1 VSSPIYLEE
10 IEMKNVIGS
19 LVAIAG
25 MAVAANAQTSKL
37 DILVSKDGVNW
48 SPSATFNPSAGETR
62 AYVAYVMSF
71 VGTSAPDAFASL
83 TMQPVFSN
91 VRVGTDSV
99 APFANIGN
107 NTNGG
112 AIDPRAN
119 YSEAGGFG
127 RLKPWGA
134 TGPGTANAYTTFTH
148 TAGSGG
154 APAGNFFRIA
164 QATTTRWMGTG
175 ATTGTAAANNFNG
188 AGGVALTQKQSPTAG
203 VDPARVSGTQGLVLM
218 VLALNI
224 GAVAPGASHTIIADA
239 PLAGMSRNATTGAR
253 EASWWRNTTEN
264 IASVKAAVEVA
275 AGEINIIPAPG
286 ALALLGLGGLV
297 AGRRRR

>member
-1 VSSPIYLEE
+1 
-10 IEMKNVIGS
+10 MKNVIGS

-62 AYVAYVMSF
+62 AYVAYVMSY
-71 VGTSAPDAFASL
+71 VGTAAPNAFASV
-83 TMQPVFSN
+83 TFQPIFSN

-99 APFANIGN
+99 APFAAQGN

-112 AIDPRAN
+112 AIDPRAD
-119 YSEAGGFG
+119 YSAAGGFG
-127 RLKPWGA
+127 RLKPWAA
-134 TGPGTANAYTTFTH
+134 TGPSTSQSYIVHTH
-148 TAGSGG
+148 TASSGG

-164 QATTTRWMGTG
+164 RNDVTRWAGTG
-175 ATTGTAAANNFNG
+175 ATTGTAAVNNFNG
-188 AGGVALTQKQSPTAG
+188 AGGVVAGQKQVPGAA
-203 VDPARVSGTQGLVLM
+203 DPARVGGSSNLVLM

-224 GAVAPGASHTIIADA
+224 GAVAPGASHTILADA
-239 PLAGMSRNATTGAR
+239 PLAGFSRNATTGAR
-253 EASWWRNTTEN
+253 EASWWANTTEN
-264 IASVKAAVEVA
+264 AASIKANVEVA

-297 AGRRRR
+297 VGRRRR

>member
-1 VSSPIYLEE
+1 
-10 IEMKNVIGS
+10 MKNVIGS

-25 MAVAANAQTSKL
+25 MAVAANADTSKL

-71 VGTSAPDAFASL
+71 VGTGTTVPVGFAAL
-83 TMQPVFSN
+83 TFQPVFSN

-112 AIDPRAN
+112 AIDSRSD
-119 YSEAGGFG
+119 YSTAGGFG
-127 RLKPWGA
+127 RIKPFGS
-134 TGPGTANAYTTFTH
+134 TGPGTANSYISHTH
-148 TAGSGG
+148 QANSGQ
-154 APAGNFFRIA
+154 APNGNFFRIA
-164 QATTTRWMGTG
+164 QSTTTRWVGTG
-175 ATTGTAAANNFNG
+175 PTSGTAAANNFNG
-188 AGGVALTQKQSPTAG
+188 AGGVACVQKGASLVNPD
-203 VDPARVSGTQGLVLM
+203 VDPAFRSGTEGVVLM
-218 VLALNI
+218 VLALNL
-224 GAVAPGASHTIIADA
+224 GGVAAGDSHTILADA
-239 PLAGMSRNATTGAR
+239 PLAGMTRNATTGAR
-253 EASWWRNTTEN
+253 EAAWFRTLTDTSG
-264 IASVKAAVEVA
+264 AVKAAVEVTG
-275 AGEINIIPAPG
+275 GEINIIPAPG

>member
-1 VSSPIYLEE
+1 
-10 IEMKNVIGS
+10 MKNVIGS

-25 MAVAANAQTSKL
+25 MAVAANADTSKL

-48 SPSATFNPSAGETR
+48 SSSATFNPSAGETR
-62 AYVAYVMSF
+62 AYVAYVMSY
-71 VGTSAPDAFASL
+71 VGTSAAPNAFASV
-83 TMQPVFSN
+83 TFQPIFSN

-99 APFANIGN
+99 APFAAQGN

-119 YSEAGGFG
+119 YSAAGGFG
-127 RLKPWGA
+127 RLKPWAA
-134 TGPGTANAYTTFTH
+134 TGPSTSQSYIVHQH
-148 TAGSGG
+148 TASSGG

-164 QATTTRWMGTG
+164 RNDVTRWAGTG
-175 ATTGTAAANNFNG
+175 ATTGTAAVNNFNG
-188 AGGVALTQKQSPTAG
+188 AGGVVTGQKQAPGAA
-203 VDPARVSGTQGLVLM
+203 DPARVAGSSNLVLM

-224 GAVAPGASHTIIADA
+224 GAVAPGASHTILADA
-239 PLAGMSRNATTGAR
+239 PLNGFSRNATTGAR
-253 EASWWRNTTEN
+253 EASWWANTSEN
-264 IASVKAAVEVA
+264 AASIKAAVEVA

-297 AGRRRR
+297 VGRRRR